1 MSQEPGPEVQ
11 GAPVTA
17 RNWQDPPGQPLG
29 VLARRRD
36 PAHLPRVPRRRPG
49 PRAAPVACRSDRP
62 AATCSRSPVTRAD
75 GSAGTVGEVLAD
87 TFTDAYVVLQDGEL
101 VTEWYGPLGAPDR
114 PHALMSVSKSVVG
127 CVAAVLIDRG
137 QLDPDRE
144 ITGYV
149 PELAASGYAGA
160 LVRHVLDMRSGVR
173 FVEEYA
179 NPHADIRRLDEWIGW
194 QPGQGEPRGLYRFLA
209 TLQAEAPHG
218 SRFLYRSAESDVLGW
233 VCERAA
239 GRPMAELM
247 SELIWAPMGAEHDAV
262 LLHDGLGTAVHDGG
276 PVRHR
281 PRRGPV
287 RPDAAGRG
295 RGSGREPGA
304 RRRVVPPQWLR
315 QAWAVDSDTRAAFA
329 ASPAEWAFP
338 GGWYRHQFWF
348 RPGDYGD
355 VLLCLG
361 IHGQMVHVSRRT
373 NTVCV
378 KFSTWPE
385 AQNPAYLEDTLR
397 AFDAVGGFLAGR
409 DPPGRGRRLAGVVS
423 GLSRSGDTAPPSPPP
438 ADRDLTGRATP
449 QDHSRRR
456 RDEALTWRYGRF
468 RSSAG
473 SPPRRHLNGIAEIRT
488 FFRTNSQP
496 IYFVGPTAFNLLG
509 IDRWVRNFQY
519 IAYYDSWDGQHPRVF
534 TPENRPYVE
543 FESSEQINNYLL
555 RDAEVREHLRRRGGD
570 ADGRDGVLRRRDRGD
585 LPGAG
590 LHADPAAGFA
600 AAPAGLQDRHHP
612 AGQRGGRAVGPERA
626 RPSGQLRRAH
636 RARGVRRPRRRT
648 WLCRRPTATR
658 ARPPSSSSPNGTG
671 TPTPRTSTASS
682 SR

>member
-1 MSQEPGPEVQ
+1 MSQEPDPEVQ
-11 GAPVTA
+11 GVPVTA
-17 RNWQDPPGQPLG
+17 RNWQDPPVNRWAYWHVGEILPTYRVSRG
-29 VLARRRD
+29 DGPPRE
-36 PAHLPRVPRRRPG
+36 LPRSP
-49 PRAAPVACRSDRP
+49 AADDRP
-62 AATCSRSPVTRAD
+62 ARDLLAVGVTRAD

-87 TFTDAYVVLQDGEL
+87 TFTDAYLVLQDGEL

-114 PHALMSVSKSVVG
+114 PHALMSVSKSVLG

-179 NPHADIRRLDEWIGW
+179 NPHSDIRRLDEWIGW

-247 SELIWAPMGAEHDAV
+247 SELIWAPMGAGGDAA
-262 LLHDGLGTAVHDGG
+262 LLHDGLGAAVHDGG
-276 PVRHR
+276 LCATARDVARF
-281 PRRGPV
+281 GQLLLDGGLV
-287 RPDAAGRG
+287 PDGT
-295 RGSGREPGA
+295 GST
-304 RRRVVPPQWLR
+304 RRVVPPQWLR
-315 QAWAVDSDTRAAFA
+315 QAWAVDAGTRAAFA

-409 DPPGRGRRLAGVVS
+409 DPGRRRLAGVVS
-423 GLSRSGDTAPPSPPP
+423 GLSRSGDTAPPTPPAPPP
-438 ADRDLTGRATP
+438 GR
-449 QDHSRRR
+449 R
-456 RDEALTWRYGRF
+456 L
-468 RSSAG
+468 
-473 SPPRRHLNGIAEIRT
+473 
-488 FFRTNSQP
+488 
-496 IYFVGPTAFNLLG
+496 
-509 IDRWVRNFQY
+509 
-519 IAYYDSWDGQHPRVF
+519 
-534 TPENRPYVE
+534 RP
-543 FESSEQINNYLL
+543 
-555 RDAEVREHLRRRGGD
+555 
-570 ADGRDGVLRRRDRGD
+570 
-585 LPGAG
+585 
-590 LHADPAAGFA
+590 
-600 AAPAGLQDRHHP
+600 
-612 AGQRGGRAVGPERA
+612 
-626 RPSGQLRRAH
+626 
-636 RARGVRRPRRRT
+636 
-648 WLCRRPTATR
+648 
-658 ARPPSSSSPNGTG
+658 
-671 TPTPRTSTASS
+671 
-682 SR
+682 